1 MEKEAMAGEAAD
13 VAGNGRMGD
22 PEHAAH
28 LAVPRALGDE
38 GSDGSQEL
46 RVAKPVGGREG
57 AMGEG
62 APAVDAS
69 VNLYALR
76 CSGVAIGPTTD
87 ETPVGIRVMEV
98 TGWIGAMGGVV
109 SSRAA
114 ARVSSALLHIR
125 EEIARAVP
133 RLGLVRKGIP
143 RISEPRGWQGIRIS
157 GSQRSDPQPRRQV
170 RNSDEES
177 DSADPHTA
185 LAHKDH

>member
-28 LAVPRALGDE
+28 LAVPGALGDG

-69 VNLYALR
+69 VNPDALGY
-76 CSGVAIGPTTD
+76 SGVAIGPTTD

-98 TGWIGAMGGVV
+98 TGWIGAMGGVGILPGGESCV
-109 SSRAA
+109 VDSSSHKRRCSSEQAKRRAGA
-114 ARVSSALLHIR
+114 KRNPTNLRTARMARDSNQRKPKIR
-125 EEIARAVP
+125 STTCVIEA
-133 RLGLVRKGIP
+133 G
-143 RISEPRGWQGIRIS
+143 
-157 GSQRSDPQPRRQV
+157 
-170 RNSDEES
+170 
-177 DSADPHTA
+177 
-185 LAHKDH
+185 